1 VSADRAAPPHRS
13 PPERAGAE
21 TGVDLF
27 TAHGRPL
34 PPSDDV
40 TPAAPGTAADR
51 APRPPGVADTGGH
64 VVEPRVSPAHRAVPP
79 VGGVRPGAAVVIAVG
94 LGLTAL
100 AIGLVQAGPVDPSP
114 VPSTTASTPVTAAT
128 AEGVPV
134 ASAVQP
140 GAADA
145 VRATEVHLPTVGVRS
160 ALVELDVG
168 QDGALEVPADPAV
181 AGWFVGGA
189 APGEPGPT
197 VIAGHVDSRS
207 GPGVFLRL
215 DELAVGDGVEVTRSD
230 GRVVAHRVV
239 TVERHPKTAFPTARV
254 YGPTP
259 APELRL
265 ITCGGGFDPRSRHY
279 RDNVIV
285 TAVAVR

>member
-1 VSADRAAPPHRS
+1 
-13 PPERAGAE
+13 
-21 TGVDLF
+21 
-27 TAHGRPL
+27 
-34 PPSDDV
+34 
-40 TPAAPGTAADR
+40 
-51 APRPPGVADTGGH
+51 
-64 VVEPRVSPAHRAVPP
+64 
-79 VGGVRPGAAVVIAVG
+79 VG

-100 AIGLVQAGPVDPSP
+100 AIGLGQAGPADPP
-114 VPSTTASTPVTAAT
+114 APSTTASAVVTAAVT
-128 AEGVPV
+128 DAVPV
-134 ASAVQP
+134 ASAGQP

-145 VRATEVHLPTVGVRS
+145 VRATEVHLPAVGVRS

-168 QDGALEVPADPAV
+168 PDGALEVPADPAV

-215 DELAVGDGVEVTRSD
+215 DEVAVGDRVEVTRSD